1 MKKTICIL
9 TACAL
14 LLAGCG
20 GKDDAAA
27 ASSAPAEESFTIA
40 EPAPGLRVSLEST
53 AALGRT
59 YVPESPLPRE
69 VTDMV
74 AAPEEGIWRAAET
87 ADGRAALYGLN
98 EDSVLVEWDG
108 DVVMFD
114 GWLFRT
120 PRAIPP
126 RMVFLP
132 GWGDTLAIVLYSGS
146 GTGVSI
152 ETLHLLTKDDA
163 GAVTDHPLPER
174 LYSEELKNCITVNTR
189 AAELTL
195 GSLTL
200 DLAQNRE
207 HPLTGEAVLG
217 NIVGYTLSTD
227 GRVQIELGVE
237 ALCKDIP
244 PTLNYVGFIT
254 ADVVFHEDTH
264 TYELERIAL
273 GQY

>member
-1 MKKTICIL
+1 MKKTICVL
-9 TACAL
+9 AACL
-14 LLAGCG
+14 LLSGCG
-20 GKDDAAA
+20 GEPAAPA

-40 EPAPGLRVSLEST
+40 EPVPGPRVSLEST

-59 YVPESPLPRE
+59 YIPESPLPRE
-69 VTDMV
+69 VTDMT

-98 EDSVLVEWDG
+98 ENSVLVEWDG

-126 RMVFLP
+126 RMAILP
-132 GWGDTLAIVLYSGS
+132 GWGDTLAIVLYGGS

-152 ETLHLLTKDDA
+152 ESLHLLTKDSA

-189 AAELTL
+189 ASELSL

-200 DLAQNRE
+200 DLPQNKE
-207 HPLTGEAVLG
+207 HPLTGEVVLG

-227 GRVQIELGVE
+227 GRVQIDLGVE
-237 ALCKDIP
+237 ALCKDIL
-244 PTLNYVGFIT
+244 PTLNYVGFLT
-254 ADVVFHEDTH
+254 ADVAFHEDTH
-264 TYELERIAL
+264 TYELANIAL